1 MYEMCQMNRLW
12 LTQIYLYRW
21 YIPDLIRLANDI
33 ETNPGPVVVDNIDS
47 SKTICAP
54 YSQPSAVFNY
64 EQNVRKSTRNHD
76 ANKKPA
82 VFTSLSQRVNY
93 CKILLSTDI
102 ERNPGPGIVDPTKTI
117 AAPYSQ
123 GNVEIFGT
131 ANAGTQCVAM
141 SLSALVFNFRNS
153 ITSSADLVQ
162 IMNIGNNM
170 YSALSQSA
178 KQGLLLLTDLP
189 CMVNLCDTNYQLTY
203 SESYSGLI
211 NSFAPPI
218 IADFPYVASLS
229 AALNRLVMDNYHA
242 FILTVDIYTVA
253 IYCLP
258 NGGYKVFDSHSRD
271 LFGMAHPYGTCTL
284 VEIDSLMNLVQYF
297 QNIYVESNTYEIK
310 GVNIIEMQSNNG
322 NTTNLHVENDD
333 FRSNE
338 HLLGNEIYLCSCKE
352 CCAISFYS
360 ICFSTLKSCNYWTS
374 QTVDSIIENG
384 KTFYQK
390 YYAGKYIF
398 ISDLPNKLDI
408 GTANVKVVHV
418 TRYQGY
424 LSCNDARSKQQFK
437 SVILDNKKNSTGFLM
452 WISSYC
458 ISCIFHWYARQK
470 LSYNFFVYN
479 DTKPTHVPKVFS
491 DVDSVVDLVCCVI
504 QSKFNV
510 FETKFDIVFLK
521 CSCELSNIKRKQIIR
536 KHKSASE
543 IASTGKRREK
553 YSLMDTQEK
562 QELLLN
568 YAENYRSMDREQKS
582 NLLYERKQKYNDME
596 PESKKQKIDRLK
608 EQQKEARKVKANQ
621 TYTLDHY
628 ITIFKQKIREGP
640 YYICSVCNRILY
652 RKSVLILLKSKY
664 YSQQFFTD
672 TKSFDGKEYIC
683 KTCHSK
689 VSKGNLPCQ
698 AVYNNLYVDK
708 IPEELSSLEKLEQ
721 ILIAQRI
728 VFQKIVI
735 MPKGQQR
742 KIKGAICNV
751 PVECEETCRLLPR
764 PSSSSGIILL
774 KLKRKLEFR
783 GHVYFQAVRPQL
795 LLNALNWLK
804 NNNPL
809 YKNITIHLGN
819 IDTAMTLLQ
828 PHEDNSVSDVNDKDV
843 TDIESSSNVLHDK
856 ADEEIEDPLNEHRL
870 PISETCLQSLIPDY
884 PLIEERNENLLSV
897 GNEIY
902 NIAPGENKHPVS
914 LMTDEQCEE
923 LAFPTLFPMG
933 RFGFTAQRDKKLTP
947 VKYFNA
953 RLLHYSGRFATNP
966 EYLFFA
972 QFIIEQKK
980 VSDNI
985 SIAMKKVIG
994 QQMTAS
1000 SIRTDKQK
1008 LTNLIFKDQAY
1019 LFMRQ
1024 IPGSPPY
1031 WQKFM
1036 YEVVAMVKQLGIPA
1050 WFMTL
1055 SCADLRWPELFQI
1068 IARTQG
1074 VNMTDEQVEALSYY
1088 ERCSMLNR
1096 NPVVVAKHFQYRV
1109 ETFFKEVLMTNAN
1122 PIGKIIYYA
1131 LRIEFQMR
1139 GSPHLHALIWT
1150 SDCPKLTHD
1159 NIQAYTEF
1167 VDNHVQAY
1175 LPNEE
1180 TDPKLHELVATYQ
1193 KHTHSKTCRKYKN
1206 IPCRFNFGQ
1215 FFTHKTIVAKPLS
1228 DDLSEEQKSWTLTR
1242 RADILRAVKSTINE
1256 ICDPAKPEY
1265 KPNLTAEEILISS
1278 GICEQDY
1285 YWALAISSDS
1295 DYELHLKRPP
1305 NSCFINNY
1313 FIAGIKA
1320 FAANVDLQPV
1330 FNHYKCVTYICS
1342 YFSKDETECSQAI
1355 SNAAKEARNSNLN
1368 VQDSLRKIGA
1378 AFLSTREVSA
1388 QECVYRCMPELWLRK
1403 IFPKTLFV
1411 NTDFPQNRLR
1421 IPKSQD
1427 DLEELEDDSIDI
1439 FKSNIIQRY
1448 SNRPKSIVSVDK
1460 LCLAEFAAFYYKDYK
1475 IPSDETNDAQPDI
1488 LTGKIAE
1495 LQHSNTC
1502 TTETLPD
1509 KIKLLVTNEVMKCRK
1524 IRAVVRFHIPNK
1536 TKEPEKFFHHLL
1548 MLFFPWRDEV
1558 PDLTGTDQTYASKFF
1573 ENDVQRILN
1582 INRAKFEQ
1590 NADAVSEALELL
1602 RTNELGNL
1610 HSYDPFNDQENAD
1623 MRCDL
1628 ETDVPF
1634 DESFHEQD
1642 PEHFANSPQSN
1653 QPRNA
1658 IVTYLHPSDISDD
1671 LLHESIRSL
1680 NSNQRHAFNT
1690 VLTWCRT
1697 KMMQMN
1703 SNQSTEIEPLYLF
1716 LTGGGGTGKSHF
1728 IRAIY
1733 HTALK
1738 TFRHGPSNPEMPT
1751 LLMMA
1756 PTGVAAVNIDAT
1768 TINTGL
1774 AIPKDVGD
1782 NLRALSDQ
1790 KRTQLRISLAEL
1802 KVIIIDEISMVS
1814 NTMLL
1819 NIHKRLKEIFA
1830 TPNSRLFA
1838 GISIIAVGD
1847 LYQLPPIRQKPIF
1860 ADYKNDAL
1868 NLCHPWHCFKMIELD
1883 EIMRQKGDLKFTE
1896 LLNRCRTASQTE
1908 DDIECIQCKS
1918 VSLSQDDYPINALHI
1933 WAENNP
1939 VNEHN
1944 LKILQELPKP
1954 LFVLRSVDQY
1964 PLEVTKQDIDKF
1976 LTKGHSETGGLDFE
1990 ILIKEGARVMLT
2002 TNIDITDRLINGQ
2015 MGTTVRIHIDQIT
2028 NKPSKVYV
2036 KFDDERAGRITI
2048 DKSADSYATVNNVV
2062 PIVPVLVKIKIRPG
2076 KPSSPEIQRIQFP
2089 LTLAWACTVH
2099 KVQGLTLENIVV
2111 SFDLFKQR
2119 SFNYGQAYVALSR
2132 ATSLSGLHILGNIQS
2147 KHIRADPRVHKEYQ
2161 RLREASLDISQSHNQ
2176 TESTFENNQP
2186 IVITLLNIRSLRKH
2200 SIDLKHDTRIFGS
2213 DVLLLTETQLK
2224 PTDLDDDIR
2233 STLHPFQLFRQD
2245 SIDKYSSL
2253 ALCFRNTLCNE
2264 DSEYFSSVNALK
2276 FVIFSPTTQKG
2287 KTLLLL
2293 YRKQSTNINQYLE
2306 NLKDILDQ
2314 NSIDIILGD
2323 FNINYLVNNNEVKVL
2338 KELMDIYTYTQ
2349 IVQTP
2354 TFLSAGSLLDHIYIN
2369 PQMFT
2374 VLDNSVVSVYY
2385 SDHQAI
2391 KVSLIFI

>member
-1 MYEMCQMNRLW
+1 MYEMSQMNRLW

-33 ETNPGPVVVDNIDS
+33 ETNPGPAVVDNVNS
-47 SKTICAP
+47 CSKTIYA
-54 YSQPSAVFNY
+54 PSAQASPVFNC
-64 EQNVRKSTRNHD
+64 EQNLRKSTRNYK

-82 VFTSLSQRVNY
+82 VFKSLNQRVYY
-93 CKILLSTDI
+93 CKILLSADI

-123 GNVEIFGT
+123 SNVEIFGI

-189 CMVNLCDTNYQLTY
+189 CMVNLCNTNYQLTY
-203 SESYSGLI
+203 SESYSGLL
-211 NSFAPPI
+211 NSFAPVI
-218 IADFPYVASLS
+218 ITDFPYVTSLS
-229 AALNRLVMDNYHA
+229 AAFNCLVMDNYHA
-242 FILTVDIYTVA
+242 FILTVDISTVA

-271 LFGMAHPYGTCTL
+271 LFGMAHPYGACTL
-284 VEIDSLMNLVQYF
+284 IEIDSLMNLVQYF
-297 QNIYVESNTYEIK
+297 QNIYVERSNTYEIK
-310 GVNIIEMQSNNG
+310 GVNIIEMQSNSG
-322 NTTNLHVENDD
+322 NTTNTLHVENDD

-338 HLLGNEIYLCSCKE
+338 HLPGNEIYLCSCKE

-360 ICFSTLKSCNYWTS
+360 ICFSTLKSCNYWTP
-374 QTVDSIIENG
+374 QTVESIIENG
-384 KTFYQK
+384 TTFYQK
-390 YYAGKYIF
+390 HYAGKYVF
-398 ISDLPNKLDI
+398 ISDLPNKVDI
-408 GTANVKVVHV
+408 GTANVKVVHG
-418 TRYQGY
+418 TRCQGY
-424 LSCNDARSKQQFK
+424 LLCNDASSKQQLK
-437 SVILDNKKNSTGFLM
+437 SVILDNKESSTGFLM
-452 WISSYC
+452 CISSYC
-458 ISCIFHWYARQK
+458 ISCIFQWYARQK
-470 LSYNFFVYN
+470 LSYNVFVYN
-479 DTKPTHVPKVFS
+479 DTKATQVPKVFS
-491 DVDSVVDLVCCVI
+491 DVDFVIDLLCSII
-504 QSKFNV
+504 QSKFNIL
-510 FETKFDIVFLK
+510 ETKFEIAFLR
-521 CSCELSNIKRKQIIR
+521 CSCELSNIERKQLIR

-543 IASTGKRREK
+543 ITSTGKRRREK
-553 YSLMDTQEK
+553 YSSMDTEEK
-562 QELLLN
+562 QQLLFN
-568 YAENYRSMDREQKS
+568 NAENYRSMDPHDKEELHSKHQQKYKSMDPEQKCK
-582 NLLYERKQKYNDME
+582 LLYERKQKYNDME
-596 PESKKQKIDRLK
+596 PESKKEKIDRLK

-621 TYTLDHY
+621 THTLDHY
-628 ITIFKQKIREGP
+628 ISIFKQKIREGP

-652 RKSVLILLKSKY
+652 RKSVLILVKSKY
-664 YSQQFFTD
+664 NSQQFFTD

-683 KTCHSK
+683 KTCHPK

-708 IPEELSSLEKLEQ
+708 IPEELSTLEKLEQ

-751 PVECEETCRLLPR
+751 PVECEETCRILPR

-809 YKNITIHLGN
+809 YKNVTIDLGN
-819 IDTAMTLLQ
+819 IDTTMTVLQ
-828 PHEDNSVSDVNDKDV
+828 PHEDKSVPEVNEKDV
-843 TDIESSSNVLHDK
+843 GDIESSSNVVDDK

-902 NIAPGENKHPVS
+902 NVAPGENKHPVS
-914 LMTDEQCEE
+914 LMTDKQCEE

-953 RLLHYSGRFATNP
+953 RLLHYTGRFATNP

-972 QFIIEQKK
+972 QFVIEQKK

-1074 VNMTDEQVEALSYY
+1074 LNMNDEQVEALSYY

-1150 SDCPKLTHD
+1150 SDCPKLMHD

-1180 TDPKLHELVATYQ
+1180 ADPKLHELVATYQ

-1228 DDLSEEQKSWTLTR
+1228 DDLSEEEKSWTLTR

-1278 GICEQDY
+1278 GISEQDY

-1330 FNHYKCVTYICS
+1330 FNHYKCITYICS

-1403 IFPKTLFV
+1403 IFPKALFV

-1427 DLEELEDDSIDI
+1427 DLEELEDDSTDI
-1439 FKSNIIQRY
+1439 FKSNIIERY

-1488 LTGKIAE
+1488 LTDKVAE
-1495 LQHSNTC
+1495 LQHSNIC
-1502 TTETLPD
+1502 TTEALPD

-1524 IRAVVRFHIPNK
+1524 IRAVVRFHTPNK

-1548 MLFFPWRDEV
+1548 MLYFPWRDEV
-1558 PDLTGTDQTYASKFF
+1558 ADLTGTDQTYASKLL
-1573 ENDVQRILN
+1573 ESNVQHILN

-1590 NADAVSEALELL
+1590 NADAVSEAFELF

-1610 HSYDPFNDQENAD
+1610 PSYDSINDQENAD

-1653 QPRNA
+1653 QPRNV

-1671 LLHESIRSL
+1671 LLHQSIRSL

-1690 VLTWCRT
+1690 VLTWCRS

-1703 SNQSTEIEPLYLF
+1703 NNQSSEIEPLYLF
-1716 LTGGGGTGKSHF
+1716 LTGGGGTGKSHL

-1738 TFRHGPSNPEMPT
+1738 TFKHGPSNPEMPT

-1774 AIPKDVGD
+1774 AIPKDTGD
-1782 NLRALSDQ
+1782 NLRPLSDQ

-1883 EIMRQKGDLKFTE
+1883 EIMRQKGDLKFTQ

-1908 DDIECIQCKS
+1908 DDINCIQGKS

-1976 LTKGHSETGGLDFE
+1976 LTKGRSETGGLDFE
-1990 ILIKEGARVMLT
+1990 ILMKEGARVMLT

-2015 MGTTVRIHIDQIT
+2015 MGTTIRIHIDQVT
-2028 NKPSKVYV
+2028 NKPAKVYV

-2048 DKSADSYATVNNVV
+2048 DKSADSYATMNNVV

-2161 RLREASLDISQSHNQ
+2161 RLRETSLDINQSHNQ
-2176 TESTFENNQP
+2176 AESTFENNPP

-2200 SIDLKHDTRIFGS
+2200 CIDLKHDTRIFES

-2233 STLHPFQLFRQD
+2233 TTLHPFQLFRQD

-2253 ALCFRNTLCNE
+2253 ALCFRNTVCNE
-2264 DSEYFSSVNALK
+2264 ESEYFSSVNALK
-2276 FVIFSPTTQKG
+2276 FVIFSTTTQKR

-2323 FNINYLVNNNEVKVL
+2323 FNISYLA
-2338 KELMDIYTYTQ
+2338 TYLLT
-2349 IVQTP
+2349 
-2354 TFLSAGSLLDHIYIN
+2354 SA
-2369 PQMFT
+2369 T
-2374 VLDNSVVSVYY
+2374 
-2385 SDHQAI
+2385 
-2391 KVSLIFI
+2391 